1 MRFIG
6 ILVGAILWFLAVPGQ
21 AADLQMD
28 GQFVQGGYAM
38 GYVSPGSRVDF
49 DGLDV
54 PVGVG
59 GDFFI
64 GFHRDEQAEPVLK
77 ITHTDGR
84 TEERTLSIKQRSY
97 DIQRIDGLPD
107 KKVTP
112 PPEVTERIAADAALV
127 AKARARRTPKAY
139 FESGWMWPCVGPISG
154 VFGSQRILN
163 GQPRQPH
170 YGVDIA
176 APLGTP
182 VVAPA
187 DGVVSLTAP
196 DMYFSGATLMI
207 DHGRGL
213 ASAFLHLQ
221 SIEVSEGQFVRKGD
235 RIATLGGSGRA
246 TGPHLDWRI
255 NWFDKRLDAE
265 LFVGPMPTE

>member
-1 MRFIG
+1 MRFLPL
-6 ILVGAILWFLAVPGQ
+6 LVAAFFFSSAVAQ
-21 AADLQMD
+21 AGSLVLD
-28 GQFVQGGYAM
+28 GHFIQGGFAE
-38 GYVSPGSRVDF
+38 GSVPPGSRVDF
-49 DGLDV
+49 DGIEV
-54 PVGVG
+54 PVGPD
-59 GDFFI
+59 GDFLI
-64 GFHRDEQAEPVLK
+64 GFHRDEAASPKLTV
-77 ITHTDGR
+77 TFPDGSIDA
-84 TEERTLSIKQRSY
+84 RTLSVAGRDY

-112 PPEVTERIAADAALV
+112 PPEVLERISADAAQV
-127 AKARARRTPKAY
+127 RAARARRSAEAWY
-139 FESGWMWPCVGPISG
+139 HSGWMWPCIGPISG

-187 DGVVSLTAP
+187 DGVVSLVAP

-221 SIEVSEGQFVRKGD
+221 SIEVSEGQVVRKGD